1 MSVSVSVH
9 GGWMAGEVFIW
20 FVGLQRTGHFVTGPS
35 EKSACVLRGR
45 RVCTINYFYTPVS
58 RLSTRASG
66 SARRATRARAGRGR
80 RPAPPPPLCC
90 LQRAARPAAPLY
102 FIDVSLSALSVTLGR
117 SRRSRVRLGDALSRL
132 LEHAACRR
140 EPEREHTSRVRQ
152 RVYSLFNQ
160 LSTRVPSFNLEPW
173 KHHVTNT

>member
-1 MSVSVSVH
+1 ME
-9 GGWMAGEVFIW
+9 GGWRGSGEVFIW

-102 FIDVSLSALSVTLGR
+102 FIDVSLSALARLLSVAR
-117 SRRSRVRLGDALSRL
+117 SQRTPRRCALSNISPAGQLGQPARAPNAIYARL
-132 LEHAACRR
+132 
-140 EPEREHTSRVRQ
+140 Q
-152 RVYSLFNQ
+152 FI
-160 LSTRVPSFNLEPW
+160 
-173 KHHVTNT
+173 

>member
-1 MSVSVSVH
+1 
-9 GGWMAGEVFIW
+9 MAG
-20 FVGLQRTGHFVTGPS
+20 VGRGVYMVCGFAEDRTLVTGPS

-102 FIDVSLSALSVTLGR
+102 FIDVSLSHTVLLSRLLYSR
-117 SRRSRVRLGDALSRL
+117 SLAAVSRTPLGDALSRTPP
-132 LEHAACRR
+132 AAVPRTR
-140 EPEREHTSRVRQ
+140 TRYRARLISHKNISDTIYAFT
-152 RVYSLFNQ
+152 VYLINYP
-160 LSTRVPSFNLEPW
+160 LGYLHST
-173 KHHVTNT
+173 

>member
-1 MSVSVSVH
+1 
-9 GGWMAGEVFIW
+9 MAG
-20 FVGLQRTGHFVTGPS
+20 VGRGVYMVCGFAEDRTLVTGPS

-102 FIDVSLSALSVTLGR
+102 FIDVSLSALARLLSVAR
-117 SRRSRVRLGDALSRL
+117 SQRTPRRCALSNISPAGQLGQPARAPNAIYARL
-132 LEHAACRR
+132 
-140 EPEREHTSRVRQ
+140 Q
-152 RVYSLFNQ
+152 FI
-160 LSTRVPSFNLEPW
+160 
-173 KHHVTNT
+173 

>member
-66 SARRATRARAGRGR
+66 LRAPRHARSRGPR
-80 RPAPPPPLCC
+80 APP
-90 LQRAARPAAPLY
+90 RPAAPSL
-102 FIDVSLSALSVTLGR
+102 LSAARSAPRRPSLLHRRLSLCSRSVTLGR
-117 SRRSRVRLGDALSRL
+117 SLAAYASAMRS
-132 LEHAACRR
+132 LEHLACWASLLVVVLRWSDLS
-140 EPEREHTSRVRQ
+140 ERDIRAFT
-152 RVYSLFNQ
+152 VY
-160 LSTRVPSFNLEPW
+160 LSNYPLGYLHST
-173 KHHVTNT
+173 

>member
-1 MSVSVSVH
+1 
-9 GGWMAGEVFIW
+9 MAGEVFIW

-102 FIDVSLSALSVTLGR
+102 FIDVSLSALSVTLLSVARGGLAYA
-117 SRRSRVRLGDALSRL
+117 SLGDALSRTPP
-132 LEHAACRR
+132 AA
-140 EPEREHTSRVRQ
+140 EREHAITAADMGDKNISD
-152 RVYSLFNQ
+152 
-160 LSTRVPSFNLEPW
+160 SFNLEPW

>member
-9 GGWMAGEVFIW
+9 GGWTAGEVFIW

-80 RPAPPPPLCC
+80 RAAPPPPLSAVCSA
-90 LQRAARPAAPLY
+90 QRAPPPLSTSST
-102 FIDVSLSALSVTLGR
+102 SLSLLSLGYSR
-117 SRRSRVRLGDALSRL
+117 SLARSVRLGDALSR
-132 LEHAACRR
+132 
-140 EPEREHTSRVRQ
+140 TSRLLGQPARA
-152 RVYSLFNQ
+152 RCSERRY
-160 LSTRVPSFNLEPW
+160 TRVSRRAFTVYLSNYPLGYLHS
-173 KHHVTNT
+173 T

>member
-1 MSVSVSVH
+1 MNMSVSVSVH

-66 SARRATRARAGRGR
+66 LRAPRHARSRGPRAPPRPPPPSAVCSAQR
-80 RPAPPPPLCC
+80 APPPLSTSST
-90 LQRAARPAAPLY
+90 
-102 FIDVSLSALSVTLGR
+102 SLSLLSLGYSR
-117 SRRSRVRLGDALSRL
+117 SLARSVRLGDALSR
-132 LEHAACRR
+132 
-140 EPEREHTSRVRQ
+140 TSRLPGPACSCSERDILG
-152 RVYSLFNQ
+152 RSD
-160 LSTRVPSFNLEPW
+160 TGGDRKP
-173 KHHVTNT
+173 T

>member
-9 GGWMAGEVFIW
+9 GRWMAG
-20 FVGLQRTGHFVTGPS
+20 VGRGVYMVCGFAEDRTLVTGPS

-66 SARRATRARAGRGR
+66 LRAPRHARSRGPR
-80 RPAPPPPLCC
+80 APP
-90 LQRAARPAAPLY
+90 RPAAPSL
-102 FIDVSLSALSVTLGR
+102 LSAARSAPRRPSLLHRRLSLCSRSVTLGR
-117 SRRSRVRLGDALSRL
+117 SLAAYASAMRS
-132 LEHAACRR
+132 LEHLACWASLLVLRTR
-140 EPEREHTSRVRQ
+140 YT
-152 RVYSLFNQ
+152 RVYSLFKQ